1 MEHWESLCPGG
12 LRFVYDDVHFRPG
25 TDSFALSS
33 LPRLKPGWRVC
44 DLGCG
49 TGLLSLLLLQR
60 QPQLQVT
67 GVELQ
72 PQAAELCRRAAAEN
86 QLGDRLC
93 TITGDLRKIR
103 SLLPAGSFDLV
114 VCNPPY
120 YPPGSGKVSAAAPL
134 RDARSEHGCT
144 LEEVCAAAAY
154 LLRWGGSFC
163 LVHKPERMADV
174 LCALRASS
182 LEAKRMRMVSCRAGL
197 APSLVLAEGRRG
209 GRPGLQVEPP
219 LILETPEG
227 MPTKEADAIYF
238 RKQEDT
244 P

>member
-25 TDSFALSS
+25 TDSFVLSS

-182 LEAKRMRMVSCRAGL
+182 LEAKRLRMVSCRAGL

>member
-72 PQAAELCRRAAAEN
+72 PQAAELSAQNTGGESPYLAIFS
-86 QLGDRLC
+86 QL
-93 TITGDLRKIR
+93 
-103 SLLPAGSFDLV
+103 
-114 VCNPPY
+114 
-120 YPPGSGKVSAAAPL
+120 
-134 RDARSEHGCT
+134 
-144 LEEVCAAAAY
+144 
-154 LLRWGGSFC
+154 
-163 LVHKPERMADV
+163 
-174 LCALRASS
+174 
-182 LEAKRMRMVSCRAGL
+182 MRG
-197 APSLVLAEGRRG
+197 
-209 GRPGLQVEPP
+209 
-219 LILETPEG
+219 
-227 MPTKEADAIYF
+227 
-238 RKQEDT
+238 
-244 P
+244 